1 MDITPQ
7 LSELLAK
14 NGSRPLIA
22 HPFDIEVLNSFLQE
36 AYRINRHITELTQ
49 YLRSVRAPYLALGS
63 HRPTNTNWSQDKH
76 AQAKGDKESR
86 MTDDERRTIEEET
99 KDLIGRLSR
108 QIRQLSEASKASSQ
122 LATHIA
128 QQTRSKKGFGALGRW
143 AAGGGIT
150 AKSPEEL
157 EEEAQEE
164 AIKTHRNSVIW
175 YLQKQLERVVER
187 QRDMVERRLERTVEK
202 NKSSLYKA
210 GIDADSIG
218 ISSMSTRAPAAAMLD
233 ETPSFASG
241 PDIESLLSPE
251 QIQLFESEQEDMV
264 KYFNSELQKI
274 TWVSN
279 A

>member
-14 NGSRPLIA
+14 NGSRPLTA
-22 HPFDIEVLNSFLQE
+22 HPFDIELLNSFLQE
-36 AYRINRHITELTQ
+36 AYRINRHITQLTQ
-49 YLRSVRAPYLALGS
+49 YLRSIRAPYLALGS
-63 HRPTNTNWSQDKH
+63 HRPTNTSRSQDKH
-76 AQAKGDKESR
+76 AQANGDKESR
-86 MTDDERRTIEEET
+86 MTDDERKAVEEES
-99 KDLIGRLSR
+99 KDLIGQLSR

-122 LATHIA
+122 LASHIA
-128 QQTRSKKGFGALGRW
+128 QQTRSKKGFGALGIW

-164 AIKTHRNSVIW
+164 AIKKHRDSVIW

-218 ISSMSTRAPAAAMLD
+218 NSTLSNSRAPAAAMLD

-274 TWVSN
+274 T
-279 A
+279 